1 MLAGREFGVFNIA
14 AKPYAYAINYVME
27 MLMIILNE
35 KQEHQREPDR
45 WAMHLRV
52 CFGHADA
59 KDYDRS
65 AEYAAFVKKLAE
77 YDYTAIEQGMLD
89 AITSEMNHFTSLR
102 GGKFTYEVLEETHEA
117 CATLGIWMINW
128 HQAGKVS
135 VKIRAIEEDMAA
147 KKAEADA
154 EHQRKMD

>member
-27 MLMIILNE
+27 MLMVILNE

-89 AITSEMNHFTSLR
+89 AYHRLGTRAVLDRLASQGLVAAASHMPGEGGHWVLTS
-102 GGKFTYEVLEETHEA
+102 
-117 CATLGIWMINW
+117 
-128 HQAGKVS
+128 AGHDLLKNFLDRCGD
-135 VKIRAIEEDMAA
+135 RAAA
-147 KKAEADA
+147 
-154 EHQRKMD
+154 